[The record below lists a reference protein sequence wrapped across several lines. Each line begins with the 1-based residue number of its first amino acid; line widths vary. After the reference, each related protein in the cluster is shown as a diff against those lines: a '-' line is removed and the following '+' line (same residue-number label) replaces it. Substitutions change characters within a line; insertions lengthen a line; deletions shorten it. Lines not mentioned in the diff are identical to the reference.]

1 MPFSQEYLKDYKE
14 KIRQLPLEELYEI
27 MEIIQNDPTK
37 ERFNIVKKRIE
48 ELTNEPFTELSSE
61 ESGDNQETEQGIK
74 NSTGTKPPK
83 VWILALLAII
93 ETCFIVIMIVAKI
106 KAEANSIGLL
116 IDEAFLNSVA
126 QYEYY
131 QTLFKTFLVPSIC
144 LGAATG
150 FYAYA
155 LYVRTKRIYSSKDYK
170 KIVYPL
176 CLIAM
181 AILFPELSDLPS
193 ISSEKPSVYVER
205 VIDKKEF
212 HHKSTPNRHYLYFS
226 SGSRLK
232 VSGFQYSNTKI
243 DQSHFTIYQGNTII
257 KALPTEKYTLKVQ
270 AQPPKKYGKVL
281 NNK

>member
-93 ETCFIVIMIVAKI
+93 ETCFIVIVIV
-106 KAEANSIGLL
+106 
-116 IDEAFLNSVA
+116 LNSVA

-144 LGAATG
+144 LGTATG

-232 VSGFQYSNTKI
+232 VSSFQYSNTKI
-243 DQSHFTIYQGNTII
+243 DQSHFTIYQGNTVI

-270 AQPPKKYGKVL
+270 AQPPKKNMERY
-281 NNK
+281 

>member
-61 ESGDNQETEQGIK
+61 KSGDNQETEQGIK

-93 ETCFIVIMIVAKI
+93 ETCFIVIVIVAKI

-126 QYEYY
+126 QCEYY

-270 AQPPKKYGKVL
+270 AQPP
-281 NNK
+281 